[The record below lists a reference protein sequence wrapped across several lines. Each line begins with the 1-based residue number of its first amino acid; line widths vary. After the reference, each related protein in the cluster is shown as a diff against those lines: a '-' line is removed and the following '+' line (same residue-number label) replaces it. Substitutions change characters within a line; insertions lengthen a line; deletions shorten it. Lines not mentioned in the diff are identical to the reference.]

1 MAIYSSQ
8 NLKKSILAVAISS
21 MSLSISAQS
30 ASDIEVIIVTAQK
43 RSVGLQD
50 SSLSISALSGQNLE
64 DNGVFNAEDLAKT
77 ITGFSL
83 TGNTFDLEL
92 NMRGITNTR
101 LDSPTADPSV
111 GMFIDDVYVGRM
123 GLMSTDFYDLER
135 IEVIRGPQ
143 GVLLGKNVVGGAL
156 SIITAKPEYNNSGEL
171 TLNVGNYGSRSA
183 SGYINY
189 ALNDE
194 WASRFSFQTR
204 DRDGYAEDI
213 ATGHDLEDLNS
224 VQARTQLL
232 YEDDKRDF
240 TARLSVEY
248 TKDSMNGVNRHSVKQ
263 PGTEPFAL
271 GQWSNVH
278 NALGLDERQSAV
290 GTLPYLEGDLLPN
303 VERES
308 FGVILT
314 LEKKLEFAILTAI
327 TGYRSG
333 EGYNRYSQTG
343 VGYQAVES
351 LSPGLSELIP
361 FTTPVWEVEDMSQVS
376 QEARL
381 TSNNLDSSWEWLMGA
396 YYQKDNTDKFD
407 KFLGITKTGIGI
419 LSGESHWGGSAEN
432 TTTAIFGQLGY
443 TFNERWKLVAGMR
456 YTKDKKVGHVTA
468 TAISTGDMF
477 NAPDGAPVT
486 PLQSDVGFNVSYGET
501 WSEFIPQAV
510 FEYTPSDD
518 LLLYLSATKGFKGG
532 GYEDTPPNA
541 IAAGLAFDPEFVT
554 SIELGAKYDL
564 LDGRMRINGAIFD
577 MDYTDLQVSQ
587 LNDACLCN
595 ITENA
600 SDASIRGVEVEMQF
614 SATES
619 LLLSLAG
626 SYLDTEY
633 VDFIESSGTDNSG
646 NDLQRTPDSQLN
658 VGIKYFADAGG
669 WNDALIYSLNYTWQN
684 EMFWGPQSTNMEDS
698 YGLLDARLTL
708 APDDKPWSVSFWVK
722 NATDE
727 IYRSTVTAAFND
739 EIGIY
744 SPPRTF
750 GVDLNWSFY

>member
-1 MAIYSSQ
+1 MITCSSL
-8 NLKKSILAVAISS
+8 NFKKSILAAAISA
-21 MSLSISAQS
+21 MSLSVSAQS
-30 ASDIEVIIVTAQK
+30 GAPLEVIVVTAQK
-43 RSVGLQD
+43 RAVNLQD
-50 SSLSISALSGQNLE
+50 SSLSISALSGDTLE
-64 DNGVFNAEDLAKT
+64 ENGVFNAEDLAKS

-101 LDSPTADPSV
+101 LDSPTSDPSV
-111 GMFIDDVYVGRM
+111 GVFIDEVYVGRM

-156 SIITAKPEYNNSGEL
+156 SIITAKPEYRRSGEL
-171 TLNVGNYGSRSA
+171 LLNAGNYGLRST
-183 SGYINY
+183 SGYIND
-189 ALNDE
+189 ALNEE
-194 WASRFSFQTR
+194 WAGRFSFQTR
-204 DRDGYAEDI
+204 DRGGYAEDI
-213 ATGHDLEDLNS
+213 TTGRELEDLNS
-224 VQARTQLL
+224 VQARAQLL
-232 YEDDKRDF
+232 YEDDDGDF

-248 TKDSMNGVNRHSVKQ
+248 NKDSMNSINRYAVKQ
-263 PGTEPFAL
+263 PGKGPFVL

-278 NALGLDERQSAV
+278 SALGLNERQSAV

-303 VERES
+303 LERES

-314 LEKKLEFAILTAI
+314 LEKELEFATLTAI

-333 EGYNRYSQTG
+333 EGYHRYAQTG
-343 VGYQAVES
+343 VGYEAVES

-361 FTTPVWEVEDMSQVS
+361 FTTPVWEDEDISQVS
-376 QEARL
+376 QEVRL
-381 TSNNLDSSWEWLMGA
+381 TSNNSDSSWEWLVGA

-407 KFLGITKTGIGI
+407 KFLGITKLAIPS
-419 LSGESHWGGSAEN
+419 LSGESHWDGSAEN
-432 TTTAIFGQLGY
+432 TTSAIFGQLGY
-443 TFNERWKLVAGMR
+443 MFNEKWRLVAGMR
-456 YTKDKKVGHVTA
+456 YTRDKKGGHVIA

-477 NAPDGAPVT
+477 NAPDGVPVT
-486 PLQSDVGFNVSYGET
+486 TLQSGAGFEVSYGET
-501 WSEFIPQAV
+501 WSEFIPQAIV
-510 FEYTPSDD
+510 EYTPSDD

-532 GYEDTPPNA
+532 GFEDTPGNA

-577 MDYTDLQVSQ
+577 MDYTDLQVAQ
-587 LNDACLCN
+587 LNVACLCN

-600 SDASIRGVEVEMQF
+600 SDASIRGVELEMQF

-619 LLLSLAG
+619 LLLSLGG

-633 VDFIESSGTDNSG
+633 VDFIESSGLDNSG
-646 NDLQRTPDSQLN
+646 NDLQRTPDSQFN
-658 VGIKYFADAGG
+658 VGLKYFADVGG

-684 EMFWGPQSTNMEDS
+684 EMFWGPQSTNIEDS

-708 APDDKPWSVSFWVK
+708 APDDNPWSVSIWVK

-727 IYRSTVTAAFND
+727 VYRNTVIAAFND
-739 EIGIY
+739 ELGLY

-750 GVDLNWSFY
+750 GVDLKWSFY